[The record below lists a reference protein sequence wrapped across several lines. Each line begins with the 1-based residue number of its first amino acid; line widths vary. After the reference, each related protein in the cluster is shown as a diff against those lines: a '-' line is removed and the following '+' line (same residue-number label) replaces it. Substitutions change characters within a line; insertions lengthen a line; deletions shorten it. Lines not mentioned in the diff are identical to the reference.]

1 MNKFIE
7 NYAIKSRHHQK
18 LINFLYPELIKIKE
32 GNILEFGVSDQ
43 AMSTELFIN
52 YSVINGCKVYSIDNV
67 DYSNKFNNK
76 EWNFILSRDD
86 EYDYIKSKI
95 PNEFSM
101 ILLDTIHEAKHVKK
115 IIYNYFKNLKINSC
129 FFIDDIS
136 WLPYIKNSDKDNFYG
151 EVNNFETFNILLEIF
166 FGNRNTIDIEF
177 NFQGTGMCKIKKLN
191 DSPLREPKKIVHR
204 QNSFKNLL
212 KKILK

>member
-151 EVNNFETFNILLEIF
+151 EINNFETFNILLEIF

>member
-18 LINFLYPELIKIKE
+18 LINFIYPELVKIKE

-151 EVNNFETFNILLEIF
+151 EINNFETFNILLEIF